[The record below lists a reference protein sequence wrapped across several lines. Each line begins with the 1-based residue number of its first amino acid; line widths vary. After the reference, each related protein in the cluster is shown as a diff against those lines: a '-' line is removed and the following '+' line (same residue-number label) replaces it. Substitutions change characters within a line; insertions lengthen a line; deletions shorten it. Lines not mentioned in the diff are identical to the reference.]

1 MISLEDRQQIAVA
14 IEQARS
20 EGARLEAACEVVGI
34 DARTLQRW
42 KAGDGLQNGDR
53 RPEALHPTP
62 AHALSQQEREQIL
75 HVANTQ
81 RFAEL
86 PPARIVPALADE
98 GTYIASES
106 SFHRVLRDAGQS
118 QHRGRAKAPQ
128 KRRPPSTH
136 VATAP
141 CQVFC
146 WDVTY
151 LPATVVG
158 RFWYLY
164 LILDIFSRKIV
175 GYEVVRRI
183 TRRQISPAGGGGTE
197 RNLWVNG

>member
-1 MISLEDRQQIAVA
+1 M
-14 IEQARS
+14 
-20 EGARLEAACEVVGI
+20 
-34 DARTLQRW
+34 
-42 KAGDGLQNGDR
+42 
-53 RPEALHPTP
+53 
-62 AHALSQQEREQIL
+62 
-75 HVANTQ
+75 ANTQ